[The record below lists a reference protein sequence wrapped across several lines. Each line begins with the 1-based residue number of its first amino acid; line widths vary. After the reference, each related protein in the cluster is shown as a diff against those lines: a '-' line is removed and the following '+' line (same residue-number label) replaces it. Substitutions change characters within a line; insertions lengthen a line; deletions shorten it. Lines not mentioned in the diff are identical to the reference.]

1 MLPRNEAY
9 ILSIKC
15 PRKVLIGAS
24 ARMDATSDVWHPR
37 LVILPRACLSTVPGR
52 PEAPRTAKKNGRFPR
67 RSGLPGTVGRLGR
80 LGGMSRIKG
89 EAYMAALYGAIRLE
103 GLLFGRRQRELFM
116 PRARSYP
123 APTVIIL

>member
-1 MLPRNEAY
+1 MEVVQVTAVADKFHPSGVASDNARYVSACIRY
-9 ILSIKC
+9 ILS
-15 PRKVLIGAS
+15 RS
-24 ARMDATSDVWHPR
+24 
-37 LVILPRACLSTVPGR
+37 STPAVPGR
-52 PEAPRTAKKNGRFPR
+52 PGHPENRLLLLAL
-67 RSGLPGTVGRLGR
+67 SGASCLPGTVGRLGR

>member
-1 MLPRNEAY
+1 MEVVQVTAVADKFHPSGVASDNARYVSACIRY
-9 ILSIKC
+9 ILS
-15 PRKVLIGAS
+15 RS
-24 ARMDATSDVWHPR
+24 
-37 LVILPRACLSTVPGR
+37 STPAVPGR
-52 PEAPRTAKKNGRFPR
+52 QEAPESANKSRRFSGCP
-67 RSGLPGTVGRLGR
+67 GLPGTVGRLGR